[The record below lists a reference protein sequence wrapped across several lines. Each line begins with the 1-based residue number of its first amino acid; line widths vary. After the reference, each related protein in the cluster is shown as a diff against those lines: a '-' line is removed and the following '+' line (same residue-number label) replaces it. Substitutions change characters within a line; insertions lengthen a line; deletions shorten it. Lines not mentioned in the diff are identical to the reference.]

1 MSISSS
7 PSQLVTTHLQGQLL
21 VETSTK
27 IFSEPLHV
35 SSPIRDG
42 LRIIVVLQGRM
53 QLEAGDAPLLDIRT
67 PTTFAVLSEGE
78 NRRQQV
84 FSHDT
89 PFSVVLL
96 QIDRELIET
105 EYQRNPASLLC
116 GMRDRSAGSLVL
128 RSRTADAAIS
138 ALGAQLLGHRE
149 RNHGFYRCAKALE
162 LASLIFEGFSP
173 AADEAFSGY
182 LTPSD
187 RDRVRAACDLLVAH
201 AVDPPDLTDVARQCG
216 INLSKLNRGFRAIY
230 GMAPYRYIQEYRL
243 NRAYK
248 MLASGHFTV
257 SQVASEA
264 GYTPA
269 HFSTLF
275 RRRFGV
281 APNTL
286 LPHASSGETN
296 RLS

>member
-84 FSHDT
+84 FSHDA

-116 GMRDRSAGSLVL
+116 GMRDRSGGSLVL
-128 RSRTADAAIS
+128 RSRKADTAIS
-138 ALGAQLLGHRE
+138 ALGAQLLGHRDP
-149 RNHGFYRCAKALE
+149 NHGFYRCAKALE
-162 LASLIFEGFSP
+162 LASLVLEGFSP
-173 AADEAFSGY
+173 ASDQAFSGY

-187 RDRVRAACDLLVAH
+187 RDRVRAACDLLITH

-286 LPHASSGETN
+286 VPHASSGEIN

>member
-1 MSISSS
+1 MIISTS
-7 PSQLVTTHLQGQLL
+7 PSQTVTTHLQGHLL

-27 IFSEPLHV
+27 IFSEPLHI
-35 SSPIRDG
+35 SSPIHDG

-84 FSHDT
+84 FSRDT

-96 QIDRELIET
+96 QIDRALIET
-105 EYQRNPASLLC
+105 EYKRDAASLLC
-116 GMRDRSAGSLVL
+116 GTQDRSHSSLVL
-128 RSRTADAAIS
+128 RSRQADTAIR
-138 ALGAQLLGHRE
+138 ALGAQLLGDNDQKHD
-149 RNHGFYRCAKALE
+149 FYRCAKALE
-162 LASLIFEGFSP
+162 LASLVFDGFSP
-173 AADEAFSGY
+173 ASDRISAGS

-187 RDRVRAACDLLVAH
+187 QERVRAARDLLVAH
-201 AVDPPDLTDVARQCG
+201 AIDPPDLTDVARQCG
-216 INLSKLNRGFRAIY
+216 INLSKLHRGFRAIY
-230 GMAPYRYIQEYRL
+230 GMAPYRYVQEYRL

-248 MLASGHFTV
+248 MIATGHFAV

-264 GYTPA
+264 GYTAA

-275 RRRFGV
+275 RRRFGY
-281 APNTL
+281 AP
-286 LPHASSGETN
+286 SSLIPRATSNVDSGI
-296 RLS
+296 S

>member
-116 GMRDRSAGSLVL
+116 GMRDRSGGSLVL
-128 RSRTADAAIS
+128 RSRKADTTIS
-138 ALGAQLLGHRE
+138 ALGAQLLGHRDA
-149 RNHGFYRCAKALE
+149 NHGFYRCAKALE
-162 LASLIFEGFSP
+162 LASLVFEGFSP
-173 AADEAFSGY
+173 AADGAFSGY

-187 RDRVRAACDLLVAH
+187 RDRVRAACDLLVANS
-201 AVDPPDLTDVARQCG
+201 VDPPDLTDVARRCG
-216 INLSKLNRGFRAIY
+216 INLSKLNRGFRTIY

-243 NRAYK
+243 DRAYK

-286 LPHASSGETN
+286 VPHASSREIN